1 MNELFFELI
10 QIAIGSRVCLSHTPS
25 AEEWK
30 QLYEMAKKQSL
41 VGVCF
46 AGVQSLQPQ
55 QQAPTATGSAQAE
68 MLYLTWMGMAA
79 KIQQKNQTV
88 DEQCVNLQK
97 RLAVDGFR
105 SCILKGQGV
114 GRLYT
119 EHLLGLRQSGD
130 IDIWLDADTDT
141 ILEYVKRVAPT
152 DEINELH
159 AHFEVFDDTEVEIH
173 FTPSKLTNRIANKK
187 LQRWFAKEQEA
198 QFDNKIGLSDGEDIS
213 VPTTKFNLVYQL
225 LHIYRHLFGEGI
237 GLRQLMDYY
246 MVLRTVDDGKEGS
259 ERYREVKKV
268 VSCLGLERF
277 ASALMWVLGYVFGL
291 PKDQMIWE
299 PEENVGRFL
308 LGEIMLMGNF
318 GHDDDRYRL
327 SKDDSHLKRFMLM
340 TKSKFRFVKYFPSEV
355 FWQPVDTFFRFF
367 EIRSIRRKAAR
378 MK

>member
-10 QIAIGSRVCLSHTPS
+10 QVAIGSRVCLSHAPR
-25 AEEWK
+25 ADEWK

-46 AGVQSLQPQ
+46 ASVQRLQTQRQEP
-55 QQAPTATGSAQAE
+55 PE

-79 KIQQKNQTV
+79 KIQQKNQIV
-88 DEQCVNLQK
+88 DEQCCALQK
-97 RLAVDGFR
+97 RLAADGFR

-114 GRLYT
+114 GRLYS
-119 EHLLGLRQSGD
+119 EHILGLRQSGD

-141 ILEYVKRVAPT
+141 ILEYVKKVAPT

-159 AHFEVFDDTEVEIH
+159 AHFDVFDDTEVEIH

-198 QFDNKIGLSDGEDIS
+198 QFDNKISLSAGENIS
-213 VPTTKFNLVYQL
+213 VPTIEFNLVYQL

-246 MVLRTVDDGKEGS
+246 FVMMQEIVVENGSKVKE
-259 ERYREVKKV
+259 VQKV
-268 VSCLGLERF
+268 VSDLGLDSF
-277 ASALMWVLGYVFGL
+277 ASALMWVHGIVFGL

-299 PEENVGRFL
+299 PDERVGRFL

-318 GHDDDRYRL
+318 GHDDNRYRL
-327 SKDDSHLKRFMLM
+327 SKDDSHLKRFIQM